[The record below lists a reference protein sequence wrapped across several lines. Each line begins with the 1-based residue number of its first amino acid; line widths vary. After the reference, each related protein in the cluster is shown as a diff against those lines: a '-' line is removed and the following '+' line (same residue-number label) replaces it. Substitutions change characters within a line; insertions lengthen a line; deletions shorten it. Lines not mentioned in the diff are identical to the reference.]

1 VNDLSP
7 WPLRGSEAFELESKV
22 VGDRFSI
29 GVWRADP
36 AVLAAR
42 GLADAQEPKLV
53 YVLDGSWALG
63 IAAAFSMLQLFD
75 LVRPGFPPLLLV
87 GIDYPTGRVNS
98 RSRDYTMIDSV
109 PKDHP
114 DLGRLYSDPLTR
126 PGGADRFLEF
136 IETELDPLIRSRY
149 SVQGTTAGIL
159 GDSFGGTFT
168 FYAFLKQSRLFD
180 RYWLGSPGL
189 VTTGTDHVGQLESM
203 LQGTLVHETR
213 MFLSLGDLE
222 VFGEVDYYRDM
233 GRHYFRVLEALSKS
247 RNPGLT
253 YRARL
258 YPGHTHTTVLGP
270 ALNDALLYLYGP
282 HFPG

>member
-1 VNDLSP
+1 MNGVNR
-7 WPLRGSEAFELESKV
+7 WPLRGSEAFEVESKA

-29 GVWRADP
+29 GVWRPDALLALRGVP
-36 AVLAAR
+36 AP
-42 GLADAQEPKLV
+42 QELQLV

-63 IAAAFSMLQLFD
+63 IAAAFSMLQLVD

-87 GIDYPTGRVNS
+87 GVDYLEGQANS
-98 RSRDYTMIDSV
+98 RSRDYTMEDAVS
-109 PKDHP
+109 P
-114 DLGRLYSDPLTR
+114 DDRTLGSLFADPLTR

-136 IETELDPLIRSRY
+136 METELDPLIRSRY
-149 SVQGTTAGIL
+149 SVKGNTAGIL

-180 RYWLGSPGL
+180 RYWLGSPGIFS
-189 VTTGTDHVGQLESM
+189 TRTDYIAQLESM
-203 LQGTLVHETR
+203 LAGKLAHETR
-213 MFLSLGDLE
+213 MFLSLGELE
-222 VFGEVDYYRDM
+222 AFGGVDFYRDI
-233 GRHYFRVLEALSKS
+233 GRNYFRLLDVLAKTS
-247 RNPGLT
+247 NAGLT
-253 YRARL
+253 YRAKL